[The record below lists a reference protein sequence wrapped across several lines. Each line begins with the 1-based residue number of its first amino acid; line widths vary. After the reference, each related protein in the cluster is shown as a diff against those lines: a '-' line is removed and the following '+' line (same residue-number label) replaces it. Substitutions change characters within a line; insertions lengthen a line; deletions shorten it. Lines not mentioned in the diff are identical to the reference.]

1 MAGIYVAT
9 SFATTN
15 NLMLMLP
22 LSRRKGRVNERG
34 LMRLRQIQMLQ
45 TRLAVLVALVA
56 YQGVLVLRRTG
67 RWHQSA
73 AVLLILEH
81 SRELGLLLWLE
92 APVVDEIGDWLL
104 R

>member
-45 TRLAVLVALVA
+45 TCLAVLVALVA
-56 YQGVLVLRRTG
+56 YQGVLVL
-67 RWHQSA
+67 
-73 AVLLILEH
+73 
-81 SRELGLLLWLE
+81 
-92 APVVDEIGDWLL
+92 
-104 R
+104 

>member
-1 MAGIYVAT
+1 MTGIYVAT

-45 TRLAVLVALVA
+45 TCLAVLVALVA
-56 YQGVLVLRRTG
+56 YQGVLVL
-67 RWHQSA
+67 
-73 AVLLILEH
+73 
-81 SRELGLLLWLE
+81 
-92 APVVDEIGDWLL
+92 
-104 R
+104 

>member
-22 LSRRKGRVNERG
+22 LSRRKGWVNERG

-56 YQGVLVLRRTG
+56 YQGVLVL
-67 RWHQSA
+67 
-73 AVLLILEH
+73 
-81 SRELGLLLWLE
+81 
-92 APVVDEIGDWLL
+92 
-104 R
+104 